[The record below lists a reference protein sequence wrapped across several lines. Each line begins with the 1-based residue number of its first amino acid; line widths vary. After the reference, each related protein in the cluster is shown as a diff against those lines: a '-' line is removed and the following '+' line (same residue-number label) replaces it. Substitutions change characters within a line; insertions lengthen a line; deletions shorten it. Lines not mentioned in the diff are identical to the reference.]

1 MVFLLFRS
9 AITMALSPDD
19 PNSHSV
25 PGEVL
30 TKHLHFD
37 WDIDFAGQ
45 TVTGDTSLTCHRLA
59 ETVRTLSLDTNQLH
73 IKRVLYNSEQD
84 LQFRLGPHGCCGSR
98 LEIDLPPS
106 CEEKFTVVVSH
117 TSSQDCPAL
126 LWLTADQTA
135 SKQLPFLFSQGQAI
149 LNRAL
154 FPCQDT
160 PAVKTTYTATIR
172 ADSHL
177 TVLMSALSEGHDD
190 GQEGGSRQW
199 KFRQPVP
206 IPSYLV
212 AFAVG
217 LLSGRKVGPRSTIW
231 AEEEYLEKAV
241 TDFSE
246 TETMLR
252 TAEDLCGPYVWTV
265 YDILVLPS
273 SFAFGGMENPC
284 LTFVTPTLLTGD
296 KSNADVIAHE
306 ITHSW
311 TGNLIT
317 NSTFEHFWLNEGFT
331 VFIERKIRGRMKGE
345 AERHFTSMLRWKELE
360 EAVNEEFSPDHEFTK
375 LVPSLIGVD
384 PDDAFCRVPYEKG
397 STFLWYLEEKVG
409 GSAVFEPFMKD
420 YFKEFSFKSLNSDEF
435 KDYFTKYFQHKPSLD
450 IDWASWYYKPGMP
463 DYKPDFDQSLACHCW
478 QLADKWLEHDKT
490 DVLDCNFDRQELER
504 LSPTQVQELLSY
516 LLQKPPV
523 RSDTVQKM
531 DDVYKLS
538 DSLNCE
544 ILFLFLRLGLRS
556 RWEPAVDKTLGFLKT
571 MGRLKFVRPLYRD
584 LAKWDE
590 KKQTAVEFFTNNKH
604 LLMSMV
610 VDGVVKDLDI

>member
-1 MVFLLFRS
+1 
-9 AITMALSPDD
+9 MALSPGD
-19 PNSHSV
+19 PNSYSRPDIVKTTHV
-25 PGEVL
+25 HLELEVDFGKKILVGRVVLSLEKVDSNAESLVLDARDL
-30 TKHLHFD
+30 TITKVTEESS
-37 WDIDFAGQ
+37 GQ
-45 TVTGDTSLTCHRLA
+45 TLEFSYGSPSGFGEKVEIKLPKSGEKELKVSLEYR
-59 ETVRTLSLDTNQLH
+59 
-73 IKRVLYNSEQD
+73 
-84 LQFRLGPHGCCGSR
+84 
-98 LEIDLPPS
+98 
-106 CEEKFTVVVSH
+106 
-117 TSSQDCPAL
+117 TSSEATALQWLSPA
-126 LWLTADQTA
+126 QTA
-135 SKQLPFLFSQGQAI
+135 GKTQPYMFSQCQAI
-149 LNRAL
+149 HARSML
-154 FPCQDT
+154 PCQDT
-160 PAVKTTYTATIR
+160 PSVKTPYTATIT
-172 ADSHL
+172 APAQL
-177 TVLMSALSEGHDD
+177 TALMSAVRD
-190 GQEGGSRQW
+190 GEDQVTGDKKIS
-199 KFRQPVP
+199 KFVQKVP
-206 IPSYLV
+206 IQSYLI
-212 AFAVG
+212 AIAVG
-217 LLSGRKVGPRSTIW
+217 ALESRKIGPRSHVW
-231 AEEEYLEKAV
+231 SEKEYVDKAAF
-241 TDFSE
+241 DFSE
-246 TETMLR
+246 TESFIE
-252 TAEDLCGPYVWTV
+252 TAEELCGPYVWGI
-265 YDILVLPS
+265 YDILVLPP
-273 SFAFGGMENPC
+273 SFAYGGMENPC
-284 LTFVTPTLLTGD
+284 MTFATPTLLTGD

-478 QLADKWLEHDKT
+478 QLADKWLEHDRT

-584 LAKWDE
+584 LAKWEE
-590 KKQTAVEFFTNNKH
+590 KKKTAVEFFTKNKH